1 MSHLQYAFNPPLS
14 TLSINFDQPRRIIF
28 GPDAINLVGKEAKRL
43 GAGRV
48 LIVTD
53 ANVEKAGL
61 SNRVQESFE
70 SAGLKVEVYNKISFE
85 PTMDSVQNAVKAA
98 RDSGYDVVI
107 GIGGGSV
114 MDTSKMVANMLTNSG
129 DPKTYLTPTE
139 DRFTRPS
146 APKIMIPTTAGTGSE
161 VSNYSVVIE
170 KETMYKTWAASA
182 NLLAEVAIIDPKMM
196 LTCPP
201 RVTAGCSLDVGG
213 HDMEGLISKES
224 NPMSDAY
231 ATEAVKLLFRHARK
245 AYNTPDDL
253 EARSGMAM
261 AATFGGIVITFPW
274 IGGPAILGHCLAEAF
289 GPKYGV
295 AHGIAVGLAL
305 PYILDFNMPACY
317 EKIASFAEA
326 VGVRRWGR
334 SERELAELVPQAVLQ
349 LMHDIELP
357 TTLKE
362 VNFPKADLDSFA
374 EYIVKQRQFIYNLP
388 KYNPRRLTI
397 ENMTKLLHD
406 MYDGALEA

>member
-1 MSHLQYAFNPPLS
+1 
-14 TLSINFDQPRRIIF
+14 
-28 GPDAINLVGKEAKRL
+28 
-43 GAGRV
+43 
-48 LIVTD
+48 
-53 ANVEKAGL
+53 
-61 SNRVQESFE
+61 
-70 SAGLKVEVYNKISFE
+70 
-85 PTMDSVQNAVKAA
+85 
-98 RDSGYDVVI
+98 
-107 GIGGGSV
+107 
-114 MDTSKMVANMLTNSG
+114 
-129 DPKTYLTPTE
+129 
-139 DRFTRPS
+139 
-146 APKIMIPTTAGTGSE
+146 
-161 VSNYSVVIE
+161 
-170 KETMYKTWAASA
+170 
-182 NLLAEVAIIDPKMM
+182 
-196 LTCPP
+196 
-201 RVTAGCSLDVGG
+201 
-213 HDMEGLISKES
+213 MEGLISKES